1 MAKRGGDTY
10 FPVMKKMKFLKRIL
24 IWLLRFRKRR
34 GYGVHSPFAFNL
46 ITGVF
51 YEKTP
56 YYDYDYLREVVSKT
70 RKKSKAHWKRYLENY
85 RIYELLFRLANYA
98 EANTILEI
106 GTSVG
111 VSSIYLSCSRK
122 NARFITL
129 DEKSETNEM
138 ALSLFKNYSSK
149 VDFRAGIAS
158 DMLPQAIDELETI
171 DFLLLHPGNYTLDS
185 IQLMVEMCLDK
196 SNPQSVFVIQDIYS
210 SHAIKNWWHELVS
223 DQRMGIT
230 FDLYDMGII
239 FFDKKKIKQDYRVN
253 F

>member
-51 YEKTP
+51 YEKAP
-56 YYDYDYLREVVSKT
+56 YYDYDYLRKVVSKT
-70 RKKSKAHWKRYLENY
+70 RKKSKTHWKRYLENY
-85 RIYELLFRLANYA
+85 RVYELLFRLANYA

-106 GTSVG
+106 GTSIG

-122 NARFITL
+122 NARLVTL
-129 DEKSETNEM
+129 DEKSKTNEM

-149 VDFRAGIAS
+149 VDFRAGIVS

-171 DFLLLHPGNYTLDS
+171 DFLLFHPRSYTLDS
-185 IQLMVEMCLDK
+185 IHQMFEMCLEK
-196 SNPQSVFVIQDIYS
+196 SNSQSVFVIQDIYS
-210 SHAIKNWWHELVS
+210 SHAIKNWWNELVS
-223 DQRMGIT
+223 DERVGIT

-239 FFDKKKIKQDYRVN
+239 FFDKKKIKQHYRVN